1 MATPQTSITLETAL
15 LWAKSGREWDKVY
28 RFLFIHPDDFFSVPR
43 GKAWS
48 IAHQVVYHGNVA
60 LLKRILA
67 LFYDDQIDIC
77 KLSLDR
83 KTLLDVANNRRNC
96 NEEMYNYVQQLFHQN
111 DLMQAAKQKNWL
123 VFREI
128 LEKNPHLVNEKPPYS
143 TLFPLHYVVQY
154 GDATI
159 LEDLFRRFRFDT
171 NVLSID
177 SETPLDLAR
186 RLKRNDICSIL
197 QPTANERLHSDL
209 ISFRTT
215 RTLTNERPSSPR
227 LPYPTIDPFPSP
239 DFSTTLISITPAGD
253 YQVEKNGWLPTISTE
268 PSKTQVT
275 DNQLLVPDSNVEP
288 STPVTPVSE
297 SHLLR
302 NLKCPLTQQIFVDPV
317 IATDGLTYERAA
329 ITEWTRL
336 YACSPMTGEKM
347 NANFT
352 DNTEMKQIIQSM
364 RR

>member
-28 RFLFIHPDDFFSVPR
+28 RFLFIHPDDFFRVPR
-43 GKAWS
+43 GKAWP
-48 IAHQVVYHGNVA
+48 IAHQVVYHGKVA

-77 KLSLDR
+77 SLSRDE
-83 KTLLDVANNRRNC
+83 KTLLDVANNRRSC
-96 NEEMYNYVQQLFHQN
+96 NEEMYNYVQQLFQQN
-111 DLMQAAKQKNWL
+111 DLMQAAKQKNWV

-128 LEKNPHLVNEKPPYS
+128 LEKNLHLVNEKPPYS

-159 LEDLFRRFRFDT
+159 LEDLLGRFRFDT
-171 NVLSID
+171 NVLSVD

-215 RTLTNERPSSPR
+215 RTLTNERPSSPS

-239 DFSTTLISITPAGD
+239 HFSTTLISITPAGD
-253 YQVEKNGWLPTISTE
+253 YQVEENGSLSTM
-268 PSKTQVT
+268 ST
-275 DNQLLVPDSNVEP
+275 EP
-288 STPVTPVSE
+288 STPVTRVSK
-297 SHLLR
+297 SNLLR
-302 NLKCPLTQQIFVDPV
+302 NLKCPLTQQIFIDPV

-329 ITEWTRL
+329 ITEWIRL

-347 NANFT
+347 NVNFT
-352 DNTEMKQIIQSM
+352 DNTEVKQIIQSL